1 MTLQRATGK
10 SLLTRTEIDRD
21 LSNPKNPNSN
31 PIPSGEREEKIIGWQ
46 SKIFSRVIGSFL

>member
-21 LSNPKNPNSN
+21 LNNPKNPNSN